1 MDNFLAGYLDALDA
15 HRRTLH
21 TQIVRARES
30 KLQTIADH
38 QSDLAKRCADART
51 AIQFAEDLL
60 TSSNDTE
67 ILTFSGI
74 LLKRFEHCQRS
85 RDFLDPRT
93 TDALTFLPEIQAP
106 FTMDQKNIPMYG
118 IITTQTAAPRLCT
131 MATDGFMQLRV
142 HRKVEVT
149 MTARD
154 AEDRPLCHGGL
165 SLDVVLKYR
174 NGTARTVATKVS
186 DRRDGT
192 YAISFVPELAG
203 ALEMSV
209 MVHGKHV
216 KVRIVFF
223 FFNQVVNQFYTGKS
237 IQFVRSYIAST
248 FGHLPLLHI
257 LFESRLKDGGLCLWQ
272 RNGGRIQGM
281 WPWT

>member
-1 MDNFLAGYLDALDA
+1 MDNFLTQYLAALDA
-15 HRRTLH
+15 HRRTLQ
-21 TQIVRARES
+21 TQIQRARES
-30 KLQTIADH
+30 KMQTICDH

-60 TSSNDTE
+60 ATGNDTE
-67 ILTFSGI
+67 ILTFTGI
-74 LLKRFEHCQRS
+74 LTKRFDHCQRS
-85 RDFLDPRT
+85 RDTLDPRT
-93 TDALTFLPEIQAP
+93 TNALTFLPEIQAP

-118 IITTQTAAPRLCT
+118 IITTKTAVPKFCT
-131 MATDGFMQLRV
+131 IPVEGLMQLRV

-165 SLDVVLKYR
+165 TLDVMLKFR
-174 NGTARTVATKVS
+174 NASARSVASKVA

-192 YAISFVPELAG
+192 YVIAFVPDAAG

-216 KVRIVFF
+216 KVNNVCI
-223 FFNQVVNQFYTGKS
+223 
-237 IQFVRSYIAST
+237 YI
-248 FGHLPLLHI
+248 
-257 LFESRLKDGGLCLWQ
+257 
-272 RNGGRIQGM
+272 
-281 WPWT
+281 

>member
-1 MDNFLAGYLDALDA
+1 MDTFLAEYLAALDA
-15 HRRTLH
+15 HRRTLQ
-21 TQIVRARES
+21 TQIIRARES

-60 TSSNDTE
+60 ATANDTE

-118 IITTQTAAPRLCT
+118 IITTQTAAPRLCSV
-131 MATDGFMQLRV
+131 ATDGLMQLRV
-142 HRKVEVT
+142 HRKVELT

-165 SLDVVLKYR
+165 SVDVSLKYR
-174 NGTARTVATKVS
+174 NLAARTVAFKVA

-192 YAISFVPELAG
+192 YGITFVPDAAG
-203 ALEMSV
+203 AMEMTV

-216 KVRIVFF
+216 KVIYSSLV
-223 FFNQVVNQFYTGKS
+223 KH
-237 IQFVRSYIAST
+237 
-248 FGHLPLLHI
+248 HL
-257 LFESRLKDGGLCLWQ
+257 LCTQ
-272 RNGGRIQGM
+272 
-281 WPWT
+281 

>member
-1 MDNFLAGYLDALDA
+1 M
-15 HRRTLH
+15 
-21 TQIVRARES
+21 
-30 KLQTIADH
+30 QTICDH

-60 TSSNDTE
+60 ATGNDTE
-67 ILTFSGI
+67 ILTFTGI
-74 LLKRFEHCQRS
+74 LTKRFDHCQRS
-85 RDFLDPRT
+85 RDTLDPRRT
-93 TDALTFLPEIQAP
+93 NALTFLPEIQAP

-118 IITTQTAAPRLCT
+118 IITTQTAVPKFCT
-131 MATDGFMQLRV
+131 IPVEGLMQLRV

-165 SLDVVLKYR
+165 TLDVMLKFR
-174 NGTARTVATKVS
+174 NASARSVASKVA

-192 YAISFVPELAG
+192 YVIAFVPDAAG

-216 KVRIVFF
+216 KVNNVCI
-223 FFNQVVNQFYTGKS
+223 
-237 IQFVRSYIAST
+237 YI
-248 FGHLPLLHI
+248 
-257 LFESRLKDGGLCLWQ
+257 
-272 RNGGRIQGM
+272 
-281 WPWT
+281 